1 MENMRAFPS
10 VCLWWLKP
18 KLLLCLISS
27 VNLQGMPIAVALGEA
42 QLAALRLVETVLGS
56 DSVYLRPFQRTFAF
70 LFLCCSQE
78 HWLCKVRTCSSICT
92 GQVGDETLCFSFFL
106 SEQHP

>member
-1 MENMRAFPS
+1 MENMRAFSS

-42 QLAALRLVETVLGS
+42 QLAALRLVETVVGS
-56 DSVYLRPFQRTFAF
+56 DSVYLRPE
-70 LFLCCSQE
+70 LSKGPL
-78 HWLCKVRTCSSICT
+78 L
-92 GQVGDETLCFSFFL
+92 SFFFAVARNIGCVK
-106 SEQHP
+106 

>member
-42 QLAALRLVETVLGS
+42 QLAALRLVETVVGS
-56 DSVYLRPFQRTFAF
+56 DSVYLRPE
-70 LFLCCSQE
+70 LSKGHL
-78 HWLCKVRTCSSICT
+78 L
-92 GQVGDETLCFSFFL
+92 SFFFAVARNIGCVK
-106 SEQHP
+106 